1 MNEQTQRFIREN
13 ANKDIRT
20 LALSGS
26 KYPDVDM
33 PFALDQ
39 IAGRQTAR
47 KKIPRWA
54 AIDDVV
60 YPPHLSMEQCSS
72 EQTALYKASMVEG
85 ETLVDLTGGF
95 GVDFSFMSCGFKK
108 SIYVERQKHL
118 CEIADSN
125 FRVLKLAGVDV
136 ICGDGVEYLETLDHV
151 SWIYLDPARRN
162 EHGGKTYAISDCM
175 PDVTEIKDLLL
186 AKADKVMV
194 KLSPMLDWRKAV
206 DDLGNCVSEVH
217 IVSVD
222 NECKELLLIMQR
234 DVAELKVVCVN
245 NDEVF
250 VFGSSDDTFRSEGV
264 KEWRS
269 DASLRSVDNTQ
280 GVQEFR
286 SSGVQTYAWQ
296 ANPHPSSLI
305 SHLTEVS
312 QSPSLRE
319 GLGVGSLSIR
329 QLVNLSTE
337 VNNSSTKG
345 YLYEPNA
352 SIMKAGCFAELE
364 RAFGARQVERNS
376 HLFVSEHFI
385 EDFPGRKFR
394 VEKVTTLNKKDIKN
408 ALDGI
413 VKANITVRNFPMS
426 VEQLR
431 KRLKIKEGGSD
442 YIFATT
448 LMDKSHVL
456 LLCSRL

>member
-54 AIDDVV
+54 DIDDVV

-125 FRVLKLAGVDV
+125 FGVLKLTGANVV
-136 ICGDGVEYLETLDHV
+136 CGDGVEYLETLDHV

-234 DVAELKVVCVN
+234 EAAELKVVCVN

-269 DASLRSVDNTQ
+269 DA
-280 GVQEFR
+280 
-286 SSGVQTYAWQ
+286 
-296 ANPHPSSLI
+296 
-305 SHLTEVS
+305 TE
-312 QSPSLRE
+312 
-319 GLGVGSLSIR
+319 
-329 QLVNLSTE
+329 ST
-337 VNNSSTKG
+337 

>member
-13 ANKDIRT
+13 ADKDIRT

-39 IAGRQTAR
+39 IAGRLTAR

-95 GVDFSFMSCGFKK
+95 GVDFSFMSGGFKK
-108 SIYVERQKHL
+108 AIYVERQKHL

-206 DDLGNCVSEVH
+206 ADLGNCVSEVH

-222 NECKELLLIMQR
+222 NECKELLLIMQHEA
-234 DVAELKVVCVN
+234 AELKVVCVN

-250 VFGSSDDTFRSEGV
+250 VLGSKGGTSPAPSQGGENGWSADNILSSNFSSE
-264 KEWRS
+264 
-269 DASLRSVDNTQ
+269 
-280 GVQEFR
+280 
-286 SSGVQTYAWQ
+286 
-296 ANPHPSSLI
+296 
-305 SHLTEVS
+305 
-312 QSPSLRE
+312 SPSLRE
-319 GLGVGSLSIR
+319 GLGVGSLS
-329 QLVNLSTE
+329 TAP
-337 VNNSSTKG
+337 

-364 RAFGARQVERNS
+364 RAFGAKQVERNS

>member
-1 MNEQTQRFIREN
+1 
-13 ANKDIRT
+13 
-20 LALSGS
+20 
-26 KYPDVDM
+26 
-33 PFALDQ
+33 
-39 IAGRQTAR
+39 
-47 KKIPRWA
+47 
-54 AIDDVV
+54 
-60 YPPHLSMEQCSS
+60 
-72 EQTALYKASMVEG
+72 
-85 ETLVDLTGGF
+85 
-95 GVDFSFMSCGFKK
+95 MSCGFKK

-125 FRVLKLAGVDV
+125 FGVLKLTGANVV
-136 ICGDGVEYLETLDHV
+136 CGDGVEYLETLDHV

-234 DVAELKVVCVN
+234 EAAELKVVCVN
-245 NDEVF
+245 NDEDF

-269 DASLRSVDNTQ
+269 DA
-280 GVQEFR
+280 
-286 SSGVQTYAWQ
+286 
-296 ANPHPSSLI
+296 
-305 SHLTEVS
+305 TE
-312 QSPSLRE
+312 
-319 GLGVGSLSIR
+319 
-329 QLVNLSTE
+329 ST
-337 VNNSSTKG
+337 

>member
-13 ANKDIRT
+13 ADKDIRT

-85 ETLVDLTGGF
+85 EMLVDLTGGF
-95 GVDFSFMSCGFKK
+95 GVDFSFMSGGFKK
-108 SIYVERQKHL
+108 AIYVERQKHL

-206 DDLGNCVSEVH
+206 ADLGNCVSEVH

-234 DVAELKVVCVN
+234 GVAELKVVCVN
-245 NDEVF
+245 DDEEF
-250 VFGSSDDTFRSEGV
+250 VFGSKGGTSPDPSPMGEGNGCNLNSQESKGV
-264 KEWRS
+264 KGSQRPLPL
-269 DASLRSVDNTQ
+269 DANNL
-280 GVQEFR
+280 
-286 SSGVQTYAWQ
+286 SS
-296 ANPHPSSLI
+296 
-305 SHLTEVS
+305 E
-312 QSPSLRE
+312 SPSLSCPEVCRRRE
-319 GLGVGSLSIR
+319 GLGVGSLSTE
-329 QLVNLSTE
+329 ST
-337 VNNSSTKG
+337 

-364 RAFGARQVERNS
+364 RAFGAKQVERNS

>member
-95 GVDFSFMSCGFKK
+95 GVDFSFMSGGFKK

-206 DDLGNCVSEVH
+206 ADLGNCVSEVH

-234 DVAELKVVCVN
+234 EAAELKVVCVN

-264 KEWRS
+264 KTLFSEVKEVKTLLS
-269 DASLRSVDNTQ
+269 DANN
-280 GVQEFR
+280 
-286 SSGVQTYAWQ
+286 SST
-296 ANPHPSSLI
+296 P
-305 SHLTEVS
+305 
-312 QSPSLRE
+312 
-319 GLGVGSLSIR
+319 
-329 QLVNLSTE
+329 QLVNSSTE
-337 VNNSSTKG
+337 SPNSSTKG

-364 RAFGARQVERNS
+364 RAFGAKQVERNS

>member
-1 MNEQTQRFIREN
+1 MAFQYTHTQSGKTIFQGSEMNEQTQRFIREN

-108 SIYVERQKHL
+108 AIYVERQKHL

-125 FRVLKLAGVDV
+125 FRVLKLAGVNV

-206 DDLGNCVSEVH
+206 ADIGNCVSEVH

-264 KEWRS
+264 KTLLS
-269 DASLRSVDNTQ
+269 DANN
-280 GVQEFR
+280 
-286 SSGVQTYAWQ
+286 SSTRQLV
-296 ANPHPSSLI
+296 NSS
-305 SHLTEVS
+305 TE
-312 QSPSLRE
+312 SPN
-319 GLGVGSLSIR
+319 LSTETNNSSTR

-337 VNNSSTKG
+337 ST

-426 VEQLR
+426 VDQLR

>member
-125 FRVLKLAGVDV
+125 FGVLKLTGANVV
-136 ICGDGVEYLETLDHV
+136 CGDGVEYLETLDHV

-234 DVAELKVVCVN
+234 EAAELKVVCVN

-269 DASLRSVDNTQ
+269 DA
-280 GVQEFR
+280 
-286 SSGVQTYAWQ
+286 
-296 ANPHPSSLI
+296 
-305 SHLTEVS
+305 TE
-312 QSPSLRE
+312 
-319 GLGVGSLSIR
+319 
-329 QLVNLSTE
+329 ST
-337 VNNSSTKG
+337 

>member
-125 FRVLKLAGVDV
+125 FGVLKLTGANVV
-136 ICGDGVEYLETLDHV
+136 CGDGVEYLETLDHV

-175 PDVTEIKDLLL
+175 PDVTEIKELLL

-206 DDLGNCVSEVH
+206 ADLDNCVSEVH

-250 VFGSSDDTFRSEGV
+250 VFGSSDD
-264 KEWRS
+264 
-269 DASLRSVDNTQ
+269 
-280 GVQEFR
+280 
-286 SSGVQTYAWQ
+286 
-296 ANPHPSSLI
+296 PSS
-305 SHLTEVS
+305 TE
-312 QSPSLRE
+312 
-319 GLGVGSLSIR
+319 
-329 QLVNLSTE
+329 ST
-337 VNNSSTKG
+337 NSSTAP

-364 RAFGARQVERNS
+364 RAFGAKQVERNS

>member
-54 AIDDVV
+54 DIDDVV

-125 FRVLKLAGVDV
+125 FGVLKLTGANVV
-136 ICGDGVEYLETLDHV
+136 CGDGVEYLETLDHV

-234 DVAELKVVCVN
+234 GAAELKVVCVN

-250 VFGSSDDTFRSEGV
+250 VFGSSDDTFRSSGV

-269 DASLRSVDNTQ
+269 DA
-280 GVQEFR
+280 
-286 SSGVQTYAWQ
+286 
-296 ANPHPSSLI
+296 
-305 SHLTEVS
+305 TE
-312 QSPSLRE
+312 
-319 GLGVGSLSIR
+319 
-329 QLVNLSTE
+329 ST
-337 VNNSSTKG
+337 

-431 KRLKIKEGGSD
+431 KRLKIKEGGSG